1 VIHKHAASRLHYDL
15 RLEAGGEMTSWAV
28 PKGPSLDSSQKR
40 LAIEV
45 EPHAVAYNSFE
56 GVIPE
61 GYGAGTVMVWDSG
74 VWELVPD
81 LKAPPQSA
89 EEALAAGKMKFI
101 LHGKKLRGQWRL
113 FKLHGRG
120 GEGKDWLLSKVA
132 DEFADAG
139 RDILA
144 EEPDSAKTGRT
155 MDEITAARELYDP
168 STGSGP

>member
-15 RLEAGGEMTSWAV
+15 RLEAGGGMRSWAV
-28 PKGPSLDSSQKR
+28 PKGPSLDPAQKR

-45 EPHAVAYNSFE
+45 EPHPVAYNSFE

-74 VWELVPD
+74 VWELAPD
-81 LKAPPQSA
+81 PKAPSRGA
-89 EEALAAGKMKFI
+89 EEALASGGMKFI
-101 LHGKKLRGQWRL
+101 LHGKKLKGQWRL
-113 FKLHGRG
+113 FRLHGRG
-120 GEGKDWLLSKVA
+120 GEGKEWLLSKSA

-144 EEPDSAKTGRT
+144 DEPDSAKTGRT
-155 MDEITAARELYDP
+155 MDEITASRELYD
-168 STGSGP
+168 GSCGEPR